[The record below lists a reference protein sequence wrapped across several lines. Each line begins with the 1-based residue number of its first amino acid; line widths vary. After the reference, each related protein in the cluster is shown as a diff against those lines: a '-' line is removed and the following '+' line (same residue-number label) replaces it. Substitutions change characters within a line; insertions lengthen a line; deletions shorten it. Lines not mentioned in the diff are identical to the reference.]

1 MMSSNIPNFAI
12 GSTFVCSLDGSK
24 SFVATWRVAES
35 ETIFLNTATLA
46 PQCCYYSNVGE
57 TGSGALDMVS
67 LSFASPPECPHP
79 LPLCSFHVKSPQCYT
94 VPSLGIQ
101 VSGPREIT
109 VKATFLNGSG
119 HRIPEKDIPTAIS
132 VSLFGFVVP
141 NSSLSSTSL
150 SSTSAAVVLVTQ
162 DREGGGG
169 IEEPIQQDIVN
180 DTTNLGGCTTEN
192 KKEGSLV
199 EETTTDKKRNLSL
212 DYDNSAERTLSK
224 KARKEL
230 AKRKQEQLAKVIES
244 ELHRDHPSTEAAA
257 TTTTNITNTIT
268 TTTKPSNEIKGWNKN
283 TKGVNVISQRRLH
296 GGVIVKDI
304 IIGSGQTAKQGRKV
318 SILYVGSLASNGN
331 VFDKNQ
337 NHSKPLQF
345 RLGTGQVIR
354 GLDIGLEGMKVGG
367 ERHITIP
374 PELGYGNKSMGD
386 KIPKN
391 STLVFQVR
399 LI

>member
-1 MMSSNIPNFAI
+1 
-12 GSTFVCSLDGSK
+12 
-24 SFVATWRVAES
+24 
-35 ETIFLNTATLA
+35 
-46 PQCCYYSNVGE
+46 
-57 TGSGALDMVS
+57 MVS

-109 VKATFLNGSG
+109 VKVTFLNVNG

-132 VSLFGFVVP
+132 VSLFGSVVP
-141 NSSLSSTSL
+141 NSSLSSI
-150 SSTSAAVVLVTQ
+150 SSTSSAAAALVTQ
-162 DREGGGG
+162 DHEGGGG
-169 IEEPIQQDIVN
+169 IVEPIQQDIVH
-180 DTTNLGGCTTEN
+180 DTTNLGGCIAKN
-192 KKEGSLV
+192 KKNVSPLEN
-199 EETTTDKKRNLSL
+199 EKETTTDNKRDLTSV
-212 DYDNSAERTLSK
+212 DYDNSVERALSK

-230 AKRKQEQLAKVIES
+230 AKLKQEQLAKVIQS
-244 ELHRDHPSTEAAA
+244 ELHRDNSSTEAASTA
-257 TTTTNITNTIT
+257 TTTTATTTNTT
-268 TTTKPSNEIKGWNKN
+268 TTTKTSTEIKGLNKN
-283 TKGVNVISQRRLH
+283 TKSMNVISQRRLH

-391 STLVFQVR
+391 STLMFQVR